1 MATPS
6 NQKDVNWG
14 EVEKSEDFK
23 TLRNEHRSFVLPLS
37 AAFLVWY
44 FAYVLLAAYV
54 PTLMATP
61 VFGNVNL
68 GLLLGLAQ
76 FITTWAITMWYVK
89 RANKVHDP
97 LAKKV
102 YAQIENG
109 DHK

>member
-6 NQKDVNWG
+6 QQNEVDWG
-14 EVEKSEDFK
+14 KVEKSEDFH

-37 AAFLVWY
+37 AAFIIWY
-44 FAYVLLAAYV
+44 FIYVLLAAYA
-54 PTLMATP
+54 PAFMATS
-61 VFGNVNL
+61 VIGEINI
-68 GLLLGLAQ
+68 GLILGLAQ

-89 RANKVHDP
+89 RANTVHDP

-102 YAQIENG
+102 YSQIEAG

>member
-1 MATPS
+1 MAAS
-6 NQKDVNWG
+6 DSKNDVNWG

-23 TLRNEHRSFVLPLS
+23 TLRSEHRSFVLPLS
-37 AAFLVWY
+37 AAFMVWY
-44 FAYVLLAAYV
+44 FAYVLMAAYV
-54 PTLMATP
+54 PKLMATP
-61 VFGNVNL
+61 VIGNINL
-68 GLLLGLAQ
+68 GLVFGLAQ
-76 FITTWAITMWYVK
+76 FITTWAITMWYVR

>member
-1 MATPS
+1 MAAS
-6 NQKDVNWG
+6 SQQVNWG

-44 FAYVLLAAYV
+44 FAYVLLAAYM
-54 PTLMATP
+54 PTFMATP
-61 VFGNVNL
+61 VFGDVNL
-68 GLLLGLAQ
+68 GLILGLAQ
-76 FITTWAITMWYVK
+76 FITTWAITMWYVN

-102 YAQIENG
+102 YDQIENG

>member
-1 MATPS
+1 MATS
-6 NQKDVNWG
+6 NKKEPNWG

-44 FAYVLLAAYV
+44 FFYVLLAAYA
-54 PTLMATP
+54 PAFMATP
-61 VFGNVNL
+61 VIGSINM
-68 GLLLGLAQ
+68 GLILGLAQ

-89 RANKVHDP
+89 RANSVHDP

-102 YAQIENG
+102 YSQIENG

>member
-1 MATPS
+1 MATSS
-6 NQKDVNWG
+6 NQKEVNWG
-14 EVEKSEDFK
+14 EVEQSEDFK
-23 TLRNEHRSFVLPLS
+23 TLRSEHRSFVLPLS
-37 AAFLVWY
+37 LAFLVWY
-44 FAYVLLAAYV
+44 FAYVLLAAYQ

-68 GLLLGLAQ
+68 GLILGLAQ
-76 FITTWAITMWYVK
+76 FATTWAITMWYVN

>member
-1 MATPS
+1 MAS
-6 NQKDVNWG
+6 SASQHEVNWG

-23 TLRNEHRSFVLPLS
+23 TLKNQHRSFVLPLS

-44 FAYVLLAAYV
+44 FAYVLLAAYN
-54 PTLMATP
+54 PAFMATP
-61 VFGNVNL
+61 VFGSVNMGLVL
-68 GLLLGLAQ
+68 GLGQ
-76 FITTWAITMWYVK
+76 FASTWLITMWYVS

>member
-6 NQKDVNWG
+6 QQVNWG
-14 EVEKSEDFK
+14 EVEKSEDFQ

-44 FAYVLLAAYV
+44 FVYVLLAAYA
-54 PTLMATP
+54 PTFMAQP
-61 VFGNVNL
+61 VIGSVNMGLIL
-68 GLLLGLAQ
+68 GFAQ

-89 RANKVHDP
+89 RANNVHDP

-102 YAQIENG
+102 YSKIEAG